1 MVREHEELSEEYE
14 SLQRELDTL
23 KSKLNHIDY
32 FKWLEEELGH
42 DLDKDTIVN
51 YAKFHLNN
59 DKSWQKEH
67 NDCASKY
74 ENVIGFSLL
83 AFIIVFEILWIGFSK
98 VTNGFVLVG
107 VGALVPFIVIFSV
120 YAIDSKRINR
130 QQALIQ
136 DKYTKQMESYLK
148 EHSISPKM
156 KQLIDLG
163 LSDINAYYE
172 NKFNNNDLFMSMYYI
187 LCNKEDYT
195 NE

>member
-1 MVREHEELSEEYE
+1 MIREHEELSEEYE
-14 SLQRELDTL
+14 NIQKELDTL

-59 DKSWQKEH
+59 NKSWQKEH
-67 NDCASKY
+67 NDCANKY

-83 AFIIVFEILWIGFSK
+83 VFVIVFEILWVGFSK
-98 VTNGFVLVG
+98 VTNGFVLLG
-107 VGALVPFIVIFSV
+107 VGALIPTIVIFSV
-120 YAIDSKRINR
+120 LTIDSKRIDK

-136 DKYTKQMESYLK
+136 DKYVKLEESYLK
-148 EHSISPKM
+148 EHSISSKM
-156 KQLIDLG
+156 EQLISLG

-172 NKFNNNDLFMSMYYI
+172 NKFNDNDLFMSMYYRI
-187 LCNKEDYT
+187 YNKRDDL

>member
-1 MVREHEELSEEYE
+1 MIKEHEELSEEYE
-14 SLQRELDTL
+14 NLQKELDTL

-42 DLDKDTIVN
+42 NLDKDTIIN
-51 YAKFHLNN
+51 YANFALKTQ
-59 DKSWQKEH
+59 KAWQREH
-67 NDCASKY
+67 NNCANKY

-83 AFIIVFEILWIGFSK
+83 AFVIVFEILWVGFSG
-98 VTNGFVLVG
+98 VTNAWVLLG
-107 VGALVPFIVIFSV
+107 VGALIPTIVIFSV
-120 YAIDSKRINR
+120 LTIDSKKIDK

-136 DKYTKQMESYLK
+136 DKYVKLEESYLK

-163 LSDINAYYE
+163 LSNTNAYYE
-172 NKFNNNDLFMSMYYI
+172 NKFNDNDLFMNMYYI
-187 LCNKEDYT
+187 LYNKEGYM

>member
-1 MVREHEELSEEYE
+1 MNKEHEELSEEYE
-14 SLQRELDTL
+14 NLQKELDTL

-74 ENVIGFSLL
+74 ENVIWFSLL
-83 AFIIVFEILWIGFSK
+83 VFVIVFEILWVGFSK
-98 VTNGFVLVG
+98 VTNGLVLLG
-107 VGALVPFIVIFSV
+107 VGALIPTIVMFSV
-120 YAIDSKRINR
+120 LTIDSKRIDK
-130 QQALIQ
+130 QQTLIQ
-136 DKYTKQMESYLK
+136 DKYVKLEESYLN

-156 KQLIDLG
+156 KQLINLG
-163 LSDINAYYE
+163 LSDTNAYYT
-172 NKFNNNDLFMSMYYI
+172 NKINLNDLFMRMYYRI
-187 LCNKEDYT
+187 YNK
-195 NE
+195 